1 MSLVRTKRAQP
12 GKFSLYLNENSIEN
26 HISLVGNIMTKSK
39 KASKKATTETSRGN
53 KILALK
59 EHTYT

>member
-1 MSLVRTKRAQP
+1 
-12 GKFSLYLNENSIEN
+12 
-26 HISLVGNIMTKSK
+26 MTKSK